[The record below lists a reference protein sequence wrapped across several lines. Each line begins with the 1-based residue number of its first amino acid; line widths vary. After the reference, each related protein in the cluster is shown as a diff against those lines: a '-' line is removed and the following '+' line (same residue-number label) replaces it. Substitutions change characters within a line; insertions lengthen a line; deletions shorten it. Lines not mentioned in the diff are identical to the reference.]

1 MADKEKEQGL
11 IGSIDDEFD
20 IGEVKNRRMK
30 RIFIFVGA
38 LIIIAAI
45 VIILVLVLKDSGKN
59 KDDSNSGEKQ
69 DSKYDIL
76 MKESDFIIPKSTTK
90 KNSINTTKRK

>member
-38 LIIIAAI
+38 ILIIAGI

-59 KDDSNSGEKQ
+59 KEDSNSEQNKDPYIWYTDEGIRF
-69 DSKYDIL
+69 YYA
-76 MKESDFIIPKSTTK
+76 
-90 KNSINTTKRK
+90 